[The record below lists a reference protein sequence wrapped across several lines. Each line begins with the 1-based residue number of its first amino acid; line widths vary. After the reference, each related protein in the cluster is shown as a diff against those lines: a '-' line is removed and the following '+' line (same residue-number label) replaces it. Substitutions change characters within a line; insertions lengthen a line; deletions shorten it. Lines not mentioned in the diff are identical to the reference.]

1 MTNHSVESGFGV
13 TVQLQDCCK
22 EGLYSCHFPVPAGRS
37 HTWRS
42 KKPAIGTMSISG
54 PGLRLKKLVYFLFL
68 FAAVNGR
75 LQAVFL
81 RCRSVAAFE
90 QTVEIAF
97 VAEADLFHNL
107 CNGQLLLLQVLFGIG
122 QAG

>member
-1 MTNHSVESGFGV
+1 MTNNSVNQASA
-13 TVQLQDCCK
+13 LLYNCK
-22 EGLYSCHFPVPAGRS
+22 IAVKRGCIVASFLFRPGEAMRGAAKSPLNEHRS
-37 HTWRS
+37 F
-42 KKPAIGTMSISG
+42 SG

-68 FAAVNGR
+68 FAAVNGG

-90 QTVEIAF
+90 QAVEIAF

-107 CNGQLLLLQVLFGIG
+107 RNGQVLLLQVLFGIG
-122 QAG
+122 